1 MTTEENYSEE
11 VVEIINPEEL
21 EPTGPKGIG
30 GWLIFVL
37 ISYFLSAINIFRA
50 IIGLIPALQYSET
63 GPPLFRL
70 VIDFEF
76 IINIGM
82 FGYVIFLLIMFF
94 RLDRSFPKFASAF
107 YLINLSIAVID
118 AFLVSFM
125 IGGLHG
131 ASFAPIGQAVIGVLI
146 WFNYFRV
153 SVRVR
158 NTFGC
163 NGVLGR

>member
-1 MTTEENYSEE
+1 MMTEENYSSET
-11 VVEIINPEEL
+11 VEIINPVEM
-21 EPTGPKGIG
+21 EPAGPKGIG

-37 ISYFLSAINIFRA
+37 ISYFLSAINLFRA
-50 IIGLIPALQYSET
+50 IIGLIPALQISESVL
-63 GPPLFRL
+63 PLFRL
-70 VIDFEF
+70 VIGFEI

-82 FGYVIFLLIMFF
+82 FGYVLFLLIMFF
-94 RLDRSFPKFASAF
+94 RIDRNFPKFASMF
-107 YLINLSIAVID
+107 YLANLSVAVID
-118 AFLVSFM
+118 AFLVSLM

-131 ASFAPIGQAVIGVLI
+131 ASFAPVGQAVIGVLI

-163 NGVLGR
+163 NGLLGR